1 MQSTVN
7 YLWHTDD
14 LLGQGATASVYKA
27 RNKKSGE
34 LVAVKVFNTAS
45 YLRPR
50 EVQVREFEVLRKL
63 NHQNIVKLFAVEET
77 GGSRQKVLVMEYCS
91 SGSLLSVLESPE
103 NAFGLPEEE
112 FLVVLRCVVAG
123 MNHLR
128 ENGIVHRDI
137 KPGNIMRL
145 MGEEGQSIYKLTDF
159 GAARELDDDEKF
171 VSVYGTEEYL
181 HPDMYERAVLRKPQ
195 QKTFGVTVDLWSIG
209 VTLYHAA
216 TGSLPFV
223 PFGGPRRNKEMMYR
237 ITTEKPAGA
246 IAGTQRRENGPLEWS
261 YTLPVT
267 CRLSTGLQSQLVPIL
282 ANILEVEQAKCWGFD
297 QFFAETSDI
306 LQRVVVHVFSLSQA
320 ALHRVYIHAHN
331 TVAIFLEAVYKQ
343 TSVAPQHQ
351 EYLFEG
357 HVCVLEPS
365 LSAQHITHTTA
376 SSPLTLFSM
385 ASETPKGLAFR
396 DPAQDIP
403 KFFPKVD
410 LQADYSTAKSV
421 LGAGYQALW
430 LARALLA
437 GQELMLR
444 GLYWFVETLQVTCRR
459 TLEVTRMALLFL
471 SSSLGT
477 ERFSSV
483 AGMPEMQELKRITE
497 LRSKLRALAEA
508 LSRCSHNITETQT
521 SLSTLSSEL
530 MKNRDQVLA
539 DRSIQQ
545 IQCCLDK
552 MNLIYK
558 QFKKSRMRPGLG
570 YNEEQIHKLDK
581 VNFGHLA
588 KRLLQVF
595 QEKCVQKYQTSLV
608 THGKWM
614 REVHETRNHL
624 RMVSCSV
631 AAFNTEAQGAQEG
644 LGKLLDQLSHQLLQD
659 RTKEAQV
666 SAPPTAPHP
675 SPALM
680 DLVLHMQELCE
691 EMKLLAF
698 DLQDNNRIIE
708 GAGPDAGG
716 CPISSAYLSPG
727 QQLGDVTSITFHCL
741 SAGSSPAGPGVPGH
755 LCQATAWAELC
766 VSHRLRYGSSV
777 PRACVAK
784 AGRRWGRRDVNHSRR
799 PAHPPPWVYRPSL
812 LREQKRRPLGVPP
825 GDWVRRPNFSL
836 LSS

>member
-50 EVQVREFEVLRKL
+50 EVQVREFDVLRKL

-77 GGSRQKVLVMEYCS
+77 VGPVLGQREVVLSLTHPGWKDSGHRIMETWSHACQQGGSRQKVLVMEYCS
-91 SGSLLSVLESPE
+91 GGSLLSVLESPE

-128 ENGIVHRDI
+128 ENSIVHRDI

-267 CRLSTGLQSQLVPIL
+267 CRLSMGLQSQLVPIL

-320 ALHRVYIHAHN
+320 VLHHVYIHAHN

-365 LSAQHITHTTA
+365 LSAQHIAHTTA

-444 GLYWFVETLQVTCRR
+444 GLYWFVEMLQATCRR

-483 AGMPEMQELKRITE
+483 AGMPEMQELKRVTE

-508 LSRCSHNITETQT
+508 LSRYAHDITETQM
-521 SLSTLSSEL
+521 SLSNLSSEL
-530 MKNRDQVLA
+530 MKNRDQHPADSVLFGQDEPHLQTVQEIQNEARPRLQRGA
-539 DRSIQQ
+539 DSQ
-545 IQCCLDK
+545 
-552 MNLIYK
+552 
-558 QFKKSRMRPGLG
+558 
-570 YNEEQIHKLDK
+570 
-581 VNFGHLA
+581 
-588 KRLLQVF
+588 
-595 QEKCVQKYQTSLV
+595 
-608 THGKWM
+608 
-614 REVHETRNHL
+614 
-624 RMVSCSV
+624 
-631 AAFNTEAQGAQEG
+631 
-644 LGKLLDQLSHQLLQD
+644 
-659 RTKEAQV
+659 
-666 SAPPTAPHP
+666 
-675 SPALM
+675 
-680 DLVLHMQELCE
+680 
-691 EMKLLAF
+691 
-698 DLQDNNRIIE
+698 
-708 GAGPDAGG
+708 AG
-716 CPISSAYLSPG
+716 
-727 QQLGDVTSITFHCL
+727 
-741 SAGSSPAGPGVPGH
+741 
-755 LCQATAWAELC
+755 
-766 VSHRLRYGSSV
+766 
-777 PRACVAK
+777 
-784 AGRRWGRRDVNHSRR
+784 
-799 PAHPPPWVYRPSL
+799 
-812 LREQKRRPLGVPP
+812 
-825 GDWVRRPNFSL
+825 
-836 LSS
+836 

>member
-1 MQSTVN
+1 MPRAPTSLPGPQPRWAQLLDLPQTESTTDSRPGASLPDPRLLGARGQKWPASQGQEMQSTAN

-45 YLRPR
+45 YLRPL

-77 GGSRQKVLVMEYCS
+77 GGGRQKVLVMEYCS

-145 MGEEGQSIYKLTDF
+145 VGEEGQSIYKLTDF

-171 VSVYGTEEYL
+171 VSLYGTEEYL

-195 QKTFGVTVDLWSIG
+195 QKTFGVSVDLWSIG

-237 ITTEKPAGA
+237 IITEKPSGA
-246 IAGTQRRENGPLEWS
+246 IAGTQRQENGLLEWS
-261 YTLPVT
+261 YSLPIT
-267 CRLSTGLQSQLVPIL
+267 CRLSMGLQSQLVPVL

-320 ALHRVYIHAHN
+320 VLHHVYIHAHN
-331 TVAIFLEAVYKQ
+331 TIAIFLDAVYEQ
-343 TSVAPQHQ
+343 TRVAPQHQ
-351 EYLFEG
+351 KFLFEG
-357 HVCVLEPS
+357 HLCILEPS
-365 LSAQHITHTTA
+365 LSAQHIAHTTA
-376 SSPLTLFSM
+376 SHPLALFST

-410 LQADYSTAKSV
+410 LQADYTTAKSV

-430 LARALLA
+430 LAQTLLA
-437 GQELMLR
+437 GQEFMFR
-444 GLYWFVETLQVTCRR
+444 GLHWEMLQATCRR

-477 ERFSSV
+477 ESSV
-483 AGMPEMQELKRITE
+483 AGMPEMQELKRVTE

-508 LSRCSHNITETQT
+508 LSRCSYSITETQM
-521 SLSTLSSEL
+521 SLSNLSSEL
-530 MKNRDQVLA
+530 VKNRDQVHA

-581 VNFGHLA
+581 VNFSHLA
-588 KRLLQVF
+588 KRLLKVF

-608 THGKWM
+608 THGRWM
-614 REVHETRNHL
+614 RKVHETRNHL
-624 RMVSCSV
+624 RMVGCSV
-631 AAFNTEAQGAQEG
+631 AAYNTEAQVAQES
-644 LGKLLDQLSHQLLQD
+644 LSKILDWLCHQLLQD
-659 RTKEAQV
+659 RTKDAQV
-666 SAPPTAPHP
+666 SPPPTATYP
-675 SPALM
+675 SPALT
-680 DLVLHMQELCE
+680 DLVLHMQELCK

-708 GAGPDAGG
+708 GLSRPPSAPD
-716 CPISSAYLSPG
+716 S
-727 QQLGDVTSITFHCL
+727 
-741 SAGSSPAGPGVPGH
+741 
-755 LCQATAWAELC
+755 
-766 VSHRLRYGSSV
+766 
-777 PRACVAK
+777 
-784 AGRRWGRRDVNHSRR
+784 
-799 PAHPPPWVYRPSL
+799 
-812 LREQKRRPLGVPP
+812 
-825 GDWVRRPNFSL
+825 
-836 LSS
+836 

>member
-45 YLRPR
+45 YMRPR

-103 NAFGLPEEE
+103 NAFGLPEDE

-145 MGEEGQSIYKLTDF
+145 LGEEGQSIYKLTDF

-171 VSVYGTEEYL
+171 ISVYGTEEYL

-195 QKTFGVTVDLWSIG
+195 QKAFGVTVDLWSIG

-223 PFGGPRRNKEMMYR
+223 PFGGPRRNKEIMYR

-261 YTLPVT
+261 YSLPIT
-267 CRLSTGLQSQLVPIL
+267 CRLSSGLQSQLVPIL

-306 LQRVVVHVFSLSQA
+306 LQRVVVHVFSLSEA
-320 ALHRVYIHAHN
+320 VLHHVYIHGHN
-331 TVAIFLEAVYKQ
+331 TIAIFLEAVYEQ
-343 TSVAPQHQ
+343 TNVAPQHQ

-357 HVCVLEPS
+357 HLCVLEPN
-365 LSAQHITHTTA
+365 LSAQHIAHTTA

-396 DPAQDIP
+396 DPALDVP
-403 KFFPKVD
+403 KFVPKVD
-410 LQADYSTAKSV
+410 LQADYNTAKGV
-421 LGAGYQALW
+421 LGAGYQALR
-430 LARALLA
+430 LAQALLA

-444 GLYWFVETLQVTCRR
+444 GLHWFVEILQATCRR

-477 ERFSSV
+477 ESNG
-483 AGMPEMQELKRITE
+483 AGMPEIQELKRATE
-497 LRSKLRALAEA
+497 LRSQLRTLAGV
-508 LSRCSHNITETQT
+508 LSRCSHNITETQM
-521 SLSTLSSEL
+521 SLSSLSSEL
-530 MKNRDQVLA
+530 AKNRDQVHE
-539 DRSIQQ
+539 DRSTQK

-552 MNLIYK
+552 MYLIYK
-558 QFKKSRMRPGLG
+558 QFKKSRVRPGLG

-581 VNFGHLA
+581 VNFSHLA

-595 QEKCVQKYQTSLV
+595 QEECVQKYQTSLV
-608 THGKWM
+608 THGKRM
-614 REVHETRNHL
+614 RVVHETRNHL
-624 RMVSCSV
+624 RLVGCSV
-631 AAFNTEAQGAQEG
+631 AACNTEAQGAQES
-644 LGKLLDQLSHQLLQD
+644 LSKLLDRLSQQLLQD
-659 RTKEAQV
+659 RTKGAQA
-666 SAPPTAPHP
+666 SPPPTAPYP
-675 SPALM
+675 SPALK
-680 DLVLHMQELCE
+680 DLVLHMQELYE

-708 GAGPDAGG
+708 G
-716 CPISSAYLSPG
+716 LSRVPS
-727 QQLGDVTSITFHCL
+727 T
-741 SAGSSPAGPGVPGH
+741 PGV
-755 LCQATAWAELC
+755 
-766 VSHRLRYGSSV
+766 
-777 PRACVAK
+777 
-784 AGRRWGRRDVNHSRR
+784 
-799 PAHPPPWVYRPSL
+799 
-812 LREQKRRPLGVPP
+812 
-825 GDWVRRPNFSL
+825 
-836 LSS
+836 

>member
-1 MQSTVN
+1 MTTSPESSGGVTQSHKPACPTAEMGRWPASWKQEMQSTVN

-63 NHQNIVKLFAVEET
+63 NHQNIIKLFAVEET

-103 NAFGLPEEE
+103 NAFGLPEDE

-145 MGEEGQSIYKLTDF
+145 VGEEGQSIYKLTDF

-181 HPDMYERAVLRKPQ
+181 HPDMYERAVLHKPQ
-195 QKTFGVTVDLWSIG
+195 QKAFGVAVDLWSIG

-223 PFGGPRRNKEMMYR
+223 PFGGPRRNKEIMYR

-246 IAGTQRRENGPLEWS
+246 IAGTQRLENGPLEWS
-261 YTLPVT
+261 YTLPIT
-267 CRLSTGLQSQLVPIL
+267 CQLSMGLQSQLVPIL

-306 LQRVVVHVFSLSQA
+306 LQRVVVHVFSLPQA
-320 ALHRVYIHAHN
+320 VVHHVYIHAHN
-331 TVAIFLEAVYKQ
+331 TIAIFLEAVYKQ
-343 TSVAPQHQ
+343 TNVAPQHQ

-357 HVCVLEPS
+357 HLCVLEPS
-365 LSAQHITHTTA
+365 VSAQHIAHTTA

-385 ASETPKGLAFR
+385 VSETPKGLAFR
-396 DPAQDIP
+396 DPALDIP
-403 KFFPKVD
+403 KFVPKVD
-410 LQADYSTAKSV
+410 LQSDYNTAKGV
-421 LGAGYQALW
+421 LGAGYQALR
-430 LARALLA
+430 LAQALLT

-444 GLYWFVETLQVTCRR
+444 GLHWFVEVLQATCRR

-477 ERFSSV
+477 ERKGETGEEDIKLEGLEISRKTPPASALLRRRQGLRYRFSNV
-483 AGMPEMQELKRITE
+483 AGVPEIQELKRAAE
-497 LRSKLRALAEA
+497 LRSKLRTLAEV
-508 LSRCSHNITETQT
+508 LSRCSHNITETKMT
-521 SLSTLSSEL
+521 LSNLSSEL
-530 MKNRDQVLA
+530 MKNRDQVHA

-552 MNLIYK
+552 MYLIYK

-581 VNFGHLA
+581 VNFSHLA

-595 QEKCVQKYQTSLV
+595 QEERVQKYQASLV
-608 THGKWM
+608 THGKRM
-614 REVHETRNHL
+614 RVVHETRNHL
-624 RMVSCSV
+624 RLVGCSV
-631 AAFNTEAQGAQEG
+631 AACNTEAQGAQES
-644 LGKLLDQLSHQLLQD
+644 LSKILDWLSHQLLQD
-659 RTKEAQV
+659 RTKGAQA
-666 SAPPTAPHP
+666 SPPTTAPYP
-675 SPALM
+675 SPALK
-680 DLVLHMQELCE
+680 DLVLHMQELCK
-691 EMKLLAF
+691 EMKVLAS
-698 DLQDNNRIIE
+698 DLQDNNRVIE
-708 GAGPDAGG
+708 GLSRVPSAPD
-716 CPISSAYLSPG
+716 I
-727 QQLGDVTSITFHCL
+727 
-741 SAGSSPAGPGVPGH
+741 
-755 LCQATAWAELC
+755 
-766 VSHRLRYGSSV
+766 
-777 PRACVAK
+777 
-784 AGRRWGRRDVNHSRR
+784 
-799 PAHPPPWVYRPSL
+799 
-812 LREQKRRPLGVPP
+812 
-825 GDWVRRPNFSL
+825 
-836 LSS
+836 

>member
-112 FLVVLRCVVAG
+112 FLVVLRCVARVNTLSGSKDSLPPKVSPRHEAVPGQRTSSPLSAVAG

-137 KPGNIMRL
+137 KPGNILRL
-145 MGEEGQSIYKLTDF
+145 LGEEGQSIYKLTDF

-216 TGSLPFV
+216 TGSLPFI

-246 IAGTQRRENGPLEWS
+246 IAGTQKQENGPLEWS

-267 CRLSTGLQSQLVPIL
+267 CRLSLGLQSQLVPIL

-320 ALHRVYIHAHN
+320 VLHHVYIHAHN
-331 TVAIFLEAVYKQ
+331 TIAIFLEAVYEQ
-343 TSVAPQHQ
+343 TRVAPQHQ
-351 EYLFEG
+351 KFLFEG
-357 HVCVLEPS
+357 HFWVLEPN
-365 LSAQHITHTTA
+365 LSAQHIAHTTA
-376 SSPLTLFSM
+376 SSPLTLLST
-385 ASETPKGLAFR
+385 ASETPMGLAFK

-410 LQADYSTAKSV
+410 LQADYTTAKSV

-430 LARALLA
+430 LARTLLA

-444 GLYWFVETLQVTCRR
+444 GLHWETLQATCRR

-477 ERFSSV
+477 ESSV
-483 AGMPEMQELKRITE
+483 AGMTEMQELKKVTE
-497 LRSKLRALAEA
+497 LRSRLRALAEA
-508 LSRCSHNITETQT
+508 LSRCSHSITESQT
-521 SLSTLSSEL
+521 SLSNLRSEL
-530 MKNRDQVLA
+530 LKNRDQVHA
-539 DRSIQQ
+539 DRSVQQ
-545 IQCCLDK
+545 IQFCLDK

-581 VNFGHLA
+581 VNFSRLA
-588 KRLLQVF
+588 KRLLLQLF
-595 QEKCVQKYQTSLV
+595 QETCVQKYQTSLV
-608 THGKWM
+608 THGRWM

-624 RMVSCSV
+624 RMVGCSV
-631 AAFNTEAQGAQEG
+631 AAYNTEAQGAQES
-644 LGKLLDQLSHQLLQD
+644 LSQILDRVSHQLLQD

-666 SAPPTAPHP
+666 SPPLTAPYP
-675 SPALM
+675 SPALT
-680 DLVLHMQELCE
+680 DLVLQMQELCE

-698 DLQDNNRIIE
+698 DLQDNNRVIE
-708 GAGPDAGG
+708 GLSWPPSAPD
-716 CPISSAYLSPG
+716 S
-727 QQLGDVTSITFHCL
+727 
-741 SAGSSPAGPGVPGH
+741 
-755 LCQATAWAELC
+755 
-766 VSHRLRYGSSV
+766 
-777 PRACVAK
+777 
-784 AGRRWGRRDVNHSRR
+784 
-799 PAHPPPWVYRPSL
+799 
-812 LREQKRRPLGVPP
+812 
-825 GDWVRRPNFSL
+825 
-836 LSS
+836 

>member
-1 MQSTVN
+1 MQSTAN

-34 LVAVKVFNTAS
+34 LVAVKVFNTVS

-91 SGSLLSVLESPE
+91 SGSLLSMLESPE
-103 NAFGLPEEE
+103 NAFGLPEDE

-195 QKTFGVTVDLWSIG
+195 QKAFGVTVDLWSIG

-216 TGSLPFV
+216 TGSLPFI
-223 PFGGPRRNKEMMYR
+223 PFGGPRRNKEIMYR

-261 YTLPVT
+261 YTLPIT
-267 CRLSTGLQSQLVPIL
+267 CQLSLGLQSQLVPIL

-320 ALHRVYIHAHN
+320 VLHHIYIHAHN
-331 TVAIFLEAVYKQ
+331 TIAIFQEAVHKQ
-343 TSVAPQHQ
+343 TSVAPRHQ

-357 HVCVLEPS
+357 HLCVLEPS
-365 LSAQHITHTTA
+365 ISAQHIAHTTA
-376 SSPLTLFSM
+376 SSPLTLFST
-385 ASETPKGLAFR
+385 AILKGLAFR
-396 DPAQDIP
+396 DPALDVP
-403 KFFPKVD
+403 KFVPKVD
-410 LQADYSTAKSV
+410 LQADYNTAKGV
-421 LGAGYQALW
+421 LGAGYQALR
-430 LARALLA
+430 LARALLD
-437 GQELMLR
+437 GQELMLQ
-444 GLYWFVETLQVTCRR
+444 GLHQVLEVLQATCRR
-459 TLEVTRMALLFL
+459 TLEVARTSLLFL

-477 ERFSSV
+477 ERFSSM
-483 AGMPEMQELKRITE
+483 AGTPEIQELKAATE
-497 LRSKLRALAEA
+497 LRSRLRTLAEV
-508 LSRCSHNITETQT
+508 LSRCSQNIIETQE
-521 SLSTLSSEL
+521 SLSSLRLEL
-530 MKNRDQVLA
+530 VKSRDQVHEE
-539 DRSIQQ
+539 RSIQQ
-545 IQCCLDK
+545 IQCCVDK

-581 VNFGHLA
+581 VNFSHLA

-595 QEKCVQKYQTSLV
+595 QEECVQKYQASLV
-608 THGKWM
+608 THGKRM
-614 REVHETRNHL
+614 RVVHETRNHL
-624 RMVSCSV
+624 RLVGCSV
-631 AAFNTEAQGAQEG
+631 AACNTEAQGVQES
-644 LGKLLDQLSHQLLQD
+644 LSKILEELSHQLLQD
-659 RTKEAQV
+659 RARGALA
-666 SAPPTAPHP
+666 SSPPISPHP
-675 SPALM
+675 SPTPK
-680 DLVLHMQELCE
+680 DLLLHMQELCQG
-691 EMKLLAF
+691 MKLLAS
-698 DLQDNNRIIE
+698 DLLDNNRTIE
-708 GAGPDAGG
+708 RLSRVPAAPD
-716 CPISSAYLSPG
+716 
-727 QQLGDVTSITFHCL
+727 V
-741 SAGSSPAGPGVPGH
+741 
-755 LCQATAWAELC
+755 
-766 VSHRLRYGSSV
+766 
-777 PRACVAK
+777 
-784 AGRRWGRRDVNHSRR
+784 
-799 PAHPPPWVYRPSL
+799 
-812 LREQKRRPLGVPP
+812 
-825 GDWVRRPNFSL
+825 
-836 LSS
+836 

>member
-1 MQSTVN
+1 MQSTAN

-45 YLRPR
+45 YLRPQ

-77 GGSRQKVLVMEYCS
+77 GASRQKVLVMEYCS

-103 NAFGLPEEE
+103 NAFGLPEDE

-145 MGEEGQSIYKLTDF
+145 IGEEGQSIYKLTDF

-171 VSVYGTEEYL
+171 ISVYGTEEYL

-195 QKTFGVTVDLWSIG
+195 QKAFGVTVDLWSIG

-223 PFGGPRRNKEMMYR
+223 PFGGPRRNKEIMYR

-246 IAGTQRRENGPLEWS
+246 IAGTQRQENGPLEWS
-261 YTLPVT
+261 YALPIT
-267 CRLSTGLQSQLVPIL
+267 CQLSMGLQHQLVPIL

-306 LQRVVVHVFSLSQA
+306 LQRVVVHVFSLPQA
-320 ALHRVYIHAHN
+320 ALHHVYVHAHN
-331 TVAIFLEAVYKQ
+331 TIAIFLEAVYEQ
-343 TSVAPQHQ
+343 TKVAPQNQ

-357 HVCVLEPS
+357 HLYVLKPN

-376 SSPLTLFSM
+376 SSPLMLCSV
-385 ASETPKGLAFR
+385 ASEAPKGLAFR
-396 DPAQDIP
+396 DPALDIP
-403 KFFPKVD
+403 KFMPKVD
-410 LQADYSTAKSV
+410 LQADYNAAKGM
-421 LGAGYQALW
+421 LGAGYQALR

-437 GQELMLR
+437 GQELLLR
-444 GLYWFVETLQVTCRR
+444 GLHWLLEMLEATCRR
-459 TLEVTRMALLFL
+459 TLEVMRMALLFL

-477 ERFSSV
+477 ERFSTT
-483 AGMPEMQELKRITE
+483 AGMPEIQELKRAAE
-497 LRSKLRALAEA
+497 LRSKLRASAEV
-508 LSRCSHNITETQT
+508 LSRFSHNITEKQT
-521 SLSTLSSEL
+521 SLSSLSSEL
-530 MKNRDQVLA
+530 AKNRDQVHE

-552 MNLIYK
+552 MYLIYK
-558 QFKKSRMRPGLG
+558 QFRKSRMRPALG

-581 VNFGHLA
+581 VNFSHLA

-595 QEKCVQKYQTSLV
+595 QEECVQKYQTSLV
-608 THGKWM
+608 THGNRM
-614 REVHETRNHL
+614 RVVHEARNYL
-624 RMVSCSV
+624 RVVACSV
-631 AAFNTEAQGAQEG
+631 AASSTEAQGVQEG
-644 LGKLLDQLSHQLLQD
+644 LSKILDWLSYQLLQD
-659 RTKEAQV
+659 RARGAQA
-666 SAPPTAPHP
+666 SPPPLAPYPCAT
-675 SPALM
+675 LQE
-680 DLVLHMQELCE
+680 LGLHMEELRE
-691 EMKLLAF
+691 EMKLLAL

-708 GAGPDAGG
+708 GLSRVQLASDA
-716 CPISSAYLSPG
+716 
-727 QQLGDVTSITFHCL
+727 
-741 SAGSSPAGPGVPGH
+741 
-755 LCQATAWAELC
+755 
-766 VSHRLRYGSSV
+766 
-777 PRACVAK
+777 
-784 AGRRWGRRDVNHSRR
+784 
-799 PAHPPPWVYRPSL
+799 
-812 LREQKRRPLGVPP
+812 
-825 GDWVRRPNFSL
+825 
-836 LSS
+836 

>member
-50 EVQVREFEVLRKL
+50 EVQVREFDVLRKL

-77 GGSRQKVLVMEYCS
+77 VGPVLGQRE
-91 SGSLLSVLESPE
+91 
-103 NAFGLPEEE
+103 
-112 FLVVLRCVVAG
+112 VVLSLTHTG
-123 MNHLR
+123 WKDS
-128 ENGIVHRDI
+128 GHR
-137 KPGNIMRL
+137 IM
-145 MGEEGQSIYKLTDF
+145 ETWSHACQQ
-159 GAARELDDDEKF
+159 
-171 VSVYGTEEYL
+171 

-261 YTLPVT
+261 YTLPIT
-267 CRLSTGLQSQLVPIL
+267 CRLSMGLQSQLVPIL

-320 ALHRVYIHAHN
+320 VLHHVYIHAHN

-365 LSAQHITHTTA
+365 LSAQHIAHTTA

-444 GLYWFVETLQVTCRR
+444 GLYWFVEMLQATCRR

-483 AGMPEMQELKRITE
+483 AGMPEMQELKRVTE

-508 LSRCSHNITETQT
+508 LSRYAHDITETQM
-521 SLSTLSSEL
+521 SLSNLSSEL
-530 MKNRDQVLA
+530 MKNRDQVHA
-539 DRSIQQ
+539 DR
-545 IQCCLDK
+545 
-552 MNLIYK
+552 
-558 QFKKSRMRPGLG
+558 R
-570 YNEEQIHKLDK
+570 

-614 REVHETRNHL
+614 REVHETRIHL

-631 AAFNTEAQGAQEG
+631 AAFNTEAQGAQES
-644 LGKLLDQLSHQLLQD
+644 LSKILDQLSHQLLQD
-659 RTKEAQV
+659 RTMGAQV

-675 SPALM
+675 SSALT

-691 EMKLLAF
+691 EVKLLAF

-708 GAGPDAGG
+708 GLSRPPSAPD
-716 CPISSAYLSPG
+716 S
-727 QQLGDVTSITFHCL
+727 
-741 SAGSSPAGPGVPGH
+741 
-755 LCQATAWAELC
+755 
-766 VSHRLRYGSSV
+766 
-777 PRACVAK
+777 
-784 AGRRWGRRDVNHSRR
+784 
-799 PAHPPPWVYRPSL
+799 
-812 LREQKRRPLGVPP
+812 
-825 GDWVRRPNFSL
+825 
-836 LSS
+836 

>member
-50 EVQVREFEVLRKL
+50 EVQ
-63 NHQNIVKLFAVEET
+63 

-103 NAFGLPEEE
+103 NAFGLPEDE

-145 MGEEGQSIYKLTDF
+145 VGEEGQSIYKLTDF

-195 QKTFGVTVDLWSIG
+195 QKAFGVAVDLWSIG

-223 PFGGPRRNKEMMYR
+223 PFGGPRRNKEIMHR

-246 IAGTQRRENGPLEWS
+246 IAGTQRLENGPLEWS

-267 CRLSTGLQSQLVPIL
+267 CQLSMGLQSQLVPIL
-282 ANILEVEQAKCWGFD
+282 VNILEVEQAKCWGFD

-306 LQRVVVHVFSLSQA
+306 LQRVVVHVFSLPQA
-320 ALHRVYIHAHN
+320 VVHHVYIHAHN
-331 TVAIFLEAVYKQ
+331 TIAIFLEAVYKQ
-343 TSVAPQHQ
+343 TNVAPQHQ

-357 HVCVLEPS
+357 HLCVLEPS
-365 LSAQHITHTTA
+365 LSAQHIAHTTA
-376 SSPLTLFSM
+376 SSPLTLFSTV
-385 ASETPKGLAFR
+385 SETPKGLAFR
-396 DPAQDIP
+396 DPALDIP
-403 KFFPKVD
+403 KFVPKVD
-410 LQADYSTAKSV
+410 LQADYNTAKGV
-421 LGAGYQALW
+421 LGAGFQALR
-430 LARALLA
+430 LAQALLA

-444 GLYWFVETLQVTCRR
+444 GLHWFVEILQATCRR

-477 ERFSSV
+477 ESSV
-483 AGMPEMQELKRITE
+483 AGVPEIQELRRAAE
-497 LRSKLRALAEA
+497 LRSKLRTLAEV
-508 LSRCSHNITETQT
+508 LSRCSHNITETKT
-521 SLSTLSSEL
+521 TLSSLSSEL
-530 MKNRDQVLA
+530 MKNRDQVHE

-552 MNLIYK
+552 MYLIYK

-581 VNFGHLA
+581 VNFSHLA

-595 QEKCVQKYQTSLV
+595 QEGRVQKYQASLV
-608 THGKWM
+608 THGKRM
-614 REVHETRNHL
+614 RVVHETRNHL
-624 RMVSCSV
+624 RLVGCSV
-631 AAFNTEAQGAQEG
+631 AACNTEAQGAQES
-644 LGKLLDQLSHQLLQD
+644 LSKILDWLSQQLLQD
-659 RTKEAQV
+659 RTKGAQA
-666 SAPPTAPHP
+666 SPPPTATYP
-675 SPALM
+675 SPALK
-680 DLVLHMQELCE
+680 DLVLHMQELCK
-691 EMKLLAF
+691 EMKVLAS
-698 DLQDNNRIIE
+698 DLQDNNRVIE
-708 GAGPDAGG
+708 G
-716 CPISSAYLSPG
+716 C
-727 QQLGDVTSITFHCL
+727 
-741 SAGSSPAGPGVPGH
+741 
-755 LCQATAWAELC
+755 
-766 VSHRLRYGSSV
+766 
-777 PRACVAK
+777 
-784 AGRRWGRRDVNHSRR
+784 
-799 PAHPPPWVYRPSL
+799 RPS
-812 LREQKRRPLGVPP
+812 P
-825 GDWVRRPNFSL
+825 
-836 LSS
+836 

>member
-1 MQSTVN
+1 MQSTAN

-34 LVAVKVFNTAS
+34 LVAVKVFNTTS

-63 NHQNIVKLFAVEET
+63 NHQNIIKLFAVEET

-103 NAFGLPEEE
+103 NAFGLPEDE

-145 MGEEGQSIYKLTDF
+145 VGEEGQSIYKLTDF

-195 QKTFGVTVDLWSIG
+195 QKAFGVTVDLWSIG

-216 TGSLPFV
+216 TGSLPFI
-223 PFGGPRRNKEMMYR
+223 PFGGPRRNKEIMYR

-246 IAGTQRRENGPLEWS
+246 IAGAQRRENGPLEWS
-261 YTLPVT
+261 YTLPIT
-267 CRLSTGLQSQLVPIL
+267 CQLSLGLQSQLVPIL

-306 LQRVVVHVFSLSQA
+306 LQRVVIHVFSLSQA
-320 ALHRVYIHAHN
+320 VLHHVYIHAHN
-331 TVAIFLEAVYKQ
+331 TIAIFQEAVHKQ
-343 TSVAPQHQ
+343 TSVAPRHQ

-357 HVCVLEPS
+357 HLCVLEPS
-365 LSAQHITHTTA
+365 ISAQHIAHTTA
-376 SSPLTLFSM
+376 SSPLTLFST
-385 ASETPKGLAFR
+385 AIPKGLAFR
-396 DPAQDIP
+396 DPALDVP
-403 KFFPKVD
+403 KFVPKVD
-410 LQADYSTAKSV
+410 LQADYNTAKGV
-421 LGAGYQALW
+421 LGAGYQALR
-430 LARALLA
+430 LARVLLD

-444 GLYWFVETLQVTCRR
+444 GLHWVMEVLQATCRR
-459 TLEVTRMALLFL
+459 TLEVARTSLLYL

-477 ERFSSV
+477 ERSSSV
-483 AGMPEMQELKRITE
+483 AGMPEIQELKVAAE
-497 LRSKLRALAEA
+497 LRSRLRTLAEV
-508 LSRCSHNITETQT
+508 LSRCSQNITETQE
-521 SLSTLSSEL
+521 SLSSLSQEL
-530 MKNRDQVLA
+530 VKSRDQVHE

-552 MNLIYK
+552 MNFIYK

-581 VNFGHLA
+581 MNFSHLA

-595 QEKCVQKYQTSLV
+595 QEECVQKYQASLV
-608 THGKWM
+608 THGKRM
-614 REVHETRNHL
+614 RVVHETRNHL
-624 RMVSCSV
+624 RLVSCSV
-631 AAFNTEAQGAQEG
+631 AACNTEAQGVQES
-644 LGKLLDQLSHQLLQD
+644 LSKILEELSHQLLKD
-659 RTKEAQV
+659 RAKGAQA
-666 SAPPTAPHP
+666 SPPPIAPYP
-675 SPALM
+675 SPTPK
-680 DLVLHMQELCE
+680 DLLLHMQELCE
-691 EMKLLAF
+691 GMKLLAS
-698 DLQDNNRIIE
+698 DLLDNNRIIE
-708 GAGPDAGG
+708 RLNRVPAAPD
-716 CPISSAYLSPG
+716 
-727 QQLGDVTSITFHCL
+727 V
-741 SAGSSPAGPGVPGH
+741 
-755 LCQATAWAELC
+755 
-766 VSHRLRYGSSV
+766 
-777 PRACVAK
+777 
-784 AGRRWGRRDVNHSRR
+784 
-799 PAHPPPWVYRPSL
+799 
-812 LREQKRRPLGVPP
+812 
-825 GDWVRRPNFSL
+825 
-836 LSS
+836 

>member
-63 NHQNIVKLFAVEET
+63 SHQNIIKFFAVEET

-91 SGSLLSVLESPE
+91 SGSLLSALESPE
-103 NAFGLPEEE
+103 NAFGLPEDE

-123 MNHLR
+123 VNHLR

-137 KPGNIMRL
+137 KPGNILRL
-145 MGEEGQSIYKLTDF
+145 VGEEGRSIYKLTDF

-195 QKTFGVTVDLWSIG
+195 QKAFGVAVDLWSIG

-223 PFGGPRRNKEMMYR
+223 PFGGPRRNKEIMYR
-237 ITTEKPAGA
+237 ITTEKPTGA
-246 IAGTQRRENGPLEWS
+246 IAGTQRLENGPLEWS
-261 YTLPVT
+261 YTLPIT
-267 CRLSTGLQSQLVPIL
+267 CQLSMGLQSQLVPIL

-306 LQRVVVHVFSLSQA
+306 LQRVVVHVFSLPQA
-320 ALHRVYIHAHN
+320 VVHHVYIHAHN
-331 TVAIFLEAVYKQ
+331 TIAIFLEAVYKQ
-343 TSVAPQHQ
+343 TNVAPQHQ

-357 HVCVLEPS
+357 HLCVLEPS
-365 LSAQHITHTTA
+365 LSAQHIAHTTA

-385 ASETPKGLAFR
+385 VSETPKGLAFR
-396 DPAQDIP
+396 DRCRRQIWVLILHAPLKCHVTRAGGLPNLLHSVQRSGKETPMETGRCGFNVVSTVCAALDIP

-410 LQADYSTAKSV
+410 LQADYNTAKGV
-421 LGAGYQALW
+421 LGAGYQALR
-430 LARALLA
+430 LAQALLT

-444 GLYWFVETLQVTCRR
+444 GLHWFVESLQATCRR

-477 ERFSSV
+477 ERFSNV
-483 AGMPEMQELKRITE
+483 AGVPEIQELKRAAE
-497 LRSKLRALAEA
+497 LRSKLRTLAEV
-508 LSRCSHNITETQT
+508 LSRCSHNITETKMT
-521 SLSTLSSEL
+521 LSNLSSEL
-530 MKNRDQVLA
+530 MKNRDQVHA

-552 MNLIYK
+552 MYLIYK

-581 VNFGHLA
+581 VNFSHLA

-595 QEKCVQKYQTSLV
+595 QEERVQKYQASLA
-608 THGKWM
+608 THGK
-614 REVHETRNHL
+614 
-624 RMVSCSV
+624 RMSGYC
-631 AAFNTEAQGAQEG
+631 
-644 LGKLLDQLSHQLLQD
+644 H
-659 RTKEAQV
+659 
-666 SAPPTAPHP
+666 
-675 SPALM
+675 
-680 DLVLHMQELCE
+680 
-691 EMKLLAF
+691 
-698 DLQDNNRIIE
+698 
-708 GAGPDAGG
+708 
-716 CPISSAYLSPG
+716 PIS
-727 QQLGDVTSITFHCL
+727 QM
-741 SAGSSPAGPGVPGH
+741 
-755 LCQATAWAELC
+755 
-766 VSHRLRYGSSV
+766 RKLR
-777 PRACVAK
+777 
-784 AGRRWGRRDVNHSRR
+784 
-799 PAHPPPWVYRPSL
+799 
-812 LREQKRRPLGVPP
+812 LREQVA
-825 GDWVRRPNFSL
+825 SL
-836 LSS
+836 IRHR

>member
-1 MQSTVN
+1 MTTSPESSGGVTQSHKPACPTAEMGRWPASWEQEMQSTVN

-63 NHQNIVKLFAVEET
+63 NHQNIIKLFAVEET

-103 NAFGLPEEE
+103 NAFGLPEDE

-145 MGEEGQSIYKLTDF
+145 VGEEGQSIYKLTDF

-181 HPDMYERAVLRKPQ
+181 HPDMYERAVLHKPQ
-195 QKTFGVTVDLWSIG
+195 QKAFGVAVDLWSIG

-223 PFGGPRRNKEMMYR
+223 PFGGPRRNKEIMYR

-246 IAGTQRRENGPLEWS
+246 IAGTQRLENGPLEWS
-261 YTLPVT
+261 YTLPIT
-267 CRLSTGLQSQLVPIL
+267 CQLSMGLQSQLVPIL

-306 LQRVVVHVFSLSQA
+306 LQRVVVHVFSLPQA
-320 ALHRVYIHAHN
+320 VVHHVYIHAHN
-331 TVAIFLEAVYKQ
+331 TIAIFLEAVYKQ
-343 TSVAPQHQ
+343 TNVAPQHQ

-357 HVCVLEPS
+357 HLCVLEPS
-365 LSAQHITHTTA
+365 VSAQHIAHTTA

-385 ASETPKGLAFR
+385 VSETPKGLAFR
-396 DPAQDIP
+396 DPALDIP
-403 KFFPKVD
+403 KFVPKVD
-410 LQADYSTAKSV
+410 LQSDYNTAKGV
-421 LGAGYQALW
+421 LGAGYQALR
-430 LARALLA
+430 LAQALLT

-444 GLYWFVETLQVTCRR
+444 GLHWFVEVLQATCRR

-477 ERFSSV
+477 ERKGETGEEDIKLEGLEISRKTPPASALLRRRQGLRYRFSNV
-483 AGMPEMQELKRITE
+483 AGVPEIQELKRAAE
-497 LRSKLRALAEA
+497 LRSKLRTLAEV
-508 LSRCSHNITETQT
+508 LSRCSHNITETKMT
-521 SLSTLSSEL
+521 LSNLSSEL
-530 MKNRDQVLA
+530 MKNRDQVHA

-552 MNLIYK
+552 MYLIYK

-581 VNFGHLA
+581 VNFSHLA

-595 QEKCVQKYQTSLV
+595 QEERVQKYQASLV
-608 THGKWM
+608 THGKRM
-614 REVHETRNHL
+614 RVVHETRNHL
-624 RMVSCSV
+624 RLVGCSV
-631 AAFNTEAQGAQEG
+631 AACNTEAQGAQES
-644 LGKLLDQLSHQLLQD
+644 LSKILDWLSHQLLQD
-659 RTKEAQV
+659 RTKGAQA
-666 SAPPTAPHP
+666 SPPTTAPYP
-675 SPALM
+675 SPALK
-680 DLVLHMQELCE
+680 DLVLHMQELCK
-691 EMKLLAF
+691 EMKVLAS
-698 DLQDNNRIIE
+698 DLQDNNRVIE
-708 GAGPDAGG
+708 GLSRVPSAPD
-716 CPISSAYLSPG
+716 I
-727 QQLGDVTSITFHCL
+727 
-741 SAGSSPAGPGVPGH
+741 
-755 LCQATAWAELC
+755 
-766 VSHRLRYGSSV
+766 
-777 PRACVAK
+777 
-784 AGRRWGRRDVNHSRR
+784 
-799 PAHPPPWVYRPSL
+799 
-812 LREQKRRPLGVPP
+812 
-825 GDWVRRPNFSL
+825 
-836 LSS
+836 

>member
-1 MQSTVN
+1 MTTSPESSGGATQSHKPACPTAEMGRWPASWEQEMQSTVN

-63 NHQNIVKLFAVEET
+63 NHQNIIKLFAVEEM
-77 GGSRQKVLVMEYCS
+77 GGSRQKVLVMEYCA
-91 SGSLLSVLESPE
+91 SGSLMSVLEGPE
-103 NAFGLPEEE
+103 NAFGLPEDE

-145 MGEEGQSIYKLTDF
+145 VGEEGQSIYKLTDF

-195 QKTFGVTVDLWSIG
+195 QKAFGVAVDLWSIG

-223 PFGGPRRNKEMMYR
+223 PFGGPRRNKEIMYR

-246 IAGTQRRENGPLEWS
+246 IAGTQRLENGPLEWS

-267 CRLSTGLQSQLVPIL
+267 CQLSMGLQSQLVPIL

-306 LQRVVVHVFSLSQA
+306 LQRVVVHVFSLPQA
-320 ALHRVYIHAHN
+320 VVHHVYIHAHN
-331 TVAIFLEAVYKQ
+331 TIAIFLEAVYKQ
-343 TSVAPQHQ
+343 TNVAPQHQ

-357 HVCVLEPS
+357 HLCVLEPS
-365 LSAQHITHTTA
+365 LSAQHIAHTTA

-385 ASETPKGLAFR
+385 VSETPKGLAFR
-396 DPAQDIP
+396 DPALDIP
-403 KFFPKVD
+403 KFVPKVD
-410 LQADYSTAKSV
+410 LQADYNTAKGV
-421 LGAGYQALW
+421 LGAGYQALR
-430 LARALLA
+430 LAQALLA

-444 GLYWFVETLQVTCRR
+444 GLHWFVNMAGVT
-459 TLEVTRMALLFL
+459 EI
-471 SSSLGT
+471 
-477 ERFSSV
+477 
-483 AGMPEMQELKRITE
+483 QELKRAAE
-497 LRSKLRALAEA
+497 LRSKLRTVSEAGLAEV
-508 LSRCSHNITETQT
+508 LSRCSRNITETKMT
-521 SLSTLSSEL
+521 LSNLSSEL
-530 MKNRDQVLA
+530 MKNRDQVHE

-552 MNLIYK
+552 MYLIYK

-581 VNFGHLA
+581 VNFSHLA

-595 QEKCVQKYQTSLV
+595 QEERVQKYQASLV
-608 THGKWM
+608 THGKRM
-614 REVHETRNHL
+614 RVVHETRNHL
-624 RMVSCSV
+624 RLVGCSV
-631 AAFNTEAQGAQEG
+631 AACNTEAQGAQES
-644 LGKLLDQLSHQLLQD
+644 LSKILDWLSHQLLQD
-659 RTKEAQV
+659 RTKGAQA
-666 SAPPTAPHP
+666 SPPPTAPYP
-675 SPALM
+675 SPALK
-680 DLVLHMQELCE
+680 DLVLHMQELCK
-691 EMKLLAF
+691 EMKVLAS
-698 DLQDNNRIIE
+698 DLQDNNRVIE
-708 GAGPDAGG
+708 GLSRVPSAPD
-716 CPISSAYLSPG
+716 I
-727 QQLGDVTSITFHCL
+727 
-741 SAGSSPAGPGVPGH
+741 
-755 LCQATAWAELC
+755 
-766 VSHRLRYGSSV
+766 
-777 PRACVAK
+777 
-784 AGRRWGRRDVNHSRR
+784 
-799 PAHPPPWVYRPSL
+799 
-812 LREQKRRPLGVPP
+812 
-825 GDWVRRPNFSL
+825 
-836 LSS
+836 

>member
-1 MQSTVN
+1 MTTSPESSGGATQSHKPACPTAEMGRWPASWEQEMQSTVN

-63 NHQNIVKLFAVEET
+63 NHQNIIKLFAVEEM
-77 GGSRQKVLVMEYCS
+77 GGSRQKVLVMEYCA
-91 SGSLLSVLESPE
+91 SGSLMSVLEGPE
-103 NAFGLPEEE
+103 NAFGLPEDE

-145 MGEEGQSIYKLTDF
+145 VGEEGQSIYKLTDF

-195 QKTFGVTVDLWSIG
+195 QKAFGVAVDLWSIG

-223 PFGGPRRNKEMMYR
+223 PFGGPRRNKEIMYR

-246 IAGTQRRENGPLEWS
+246 IAGTQRLENGPLEWS

-267 CRLSTGLQSQLVPIL
+267 CQLSMGLQSQLVPIL

-306 LQRVVVHVFSLSQA
+306 LQRVVVHVFSLPQA
-320 ALHRVYIHAHN
+320 VVHHVYIHAHN
-331 TVAIFLEAVYKQ
+331 TIAIFLEAVYKQ
-343 TSVAPQHQ
+343 TNVAPQHQ

-357 HVCVLEPS
+357 HLCVLEPS
-365 LSAQHITHTTA
+365 LSAQHIAHTTA

-385 ASETPKGLAFR
+385 VSETPKGLAFR
-396 DPAQDIP
+396 DPALDIP
-403 KFFPKVD
+403 KFVPKVD
-410 LQADYSTAKSV
+410 LQADYNTAKGV
-421 LGAGYQALW
+421 LGAGYQALR
-430 LARALLA
+430 LAQALLA

-444 GLYWFVETLQVTCRR
+444 GLHWFVEILQATCRR

-477 ERFSSV
+477 ESNM
-483 AGMPEMQELKRITE
+483 AGVTEIQELKRAAE
-497 LRSKLRALAEA
+497 LRSKLRTVSEAGLAEV
-508 LSRCSHNITETQT
+508 LSRCSRNITETKMT
-521 SLSTLSSEL
+521 LSNLSSEL
-530 MKNRDQVLA
+530 MKNRDQVHE

-552 MNLIYK
+552 MYLIYK

-581 VNFGHLA
+581 VNFSHLA

-595 QEKCVQKYQTSLV
+595 QEERVQKYQASLV
-608 THGKWM
+608 THGKRM
-614 REVHETRNHL
+614 RVVHETRNHL
-624 RMVSCSV
+624 RLVGCSV
-631 AAFNTEAQGAQEG
+631 AACNTEAQGAQES
-644 LGKLLDQLSHQLLQD
+644 LSKILDWLSHQLLQD
-659 RTKEAQV
+659 RTKGAQA
-666 SAPPTAPHP
+666 SPPPTAPYP
-675 SPALM
+675 SPALK
-680 DLVLHMQELCE
+680 DLVLHMQELCK
-691 EMKLLAF
+691 EMKVLAS
-698 DLQDNNRIIE
+698 DLQDNNRVIE
-708 GAGPDAGG
+708 GLSRVPSAPD
-716 CPISSAYLSPG
+716 I
-727 QQLGDVTSITFHCL
+727 
-741 SAGSSPAGPGVPGH
+741 
-755 LCQATAWAELC
+755 
-766 VSHRLRYGSSV
+766 
-777 PRACVAK
+777 
-784 AGRRWGRRDVNHSRR
+784 
-799 PAHPPPWVYRPSL
+799 
-812 LREQKRRPLGVPP
+812 
-825 GDWVRRPNFSL
+825 
-836 LSS
+836 

>member
-1 MQSTVN
+1 MRPERRRSASGEQEMQSTVN

-63 NHQNIVKLFAVEET
+63 NHQNIIKLFAVEET

-91 SGSLLSVLESPE
+91 SGSLLNVLESPE
-103 NAFGLPEEE
+103 NAFGLPEDE

-128 ENGIVHRDI
+128 ENGVVHRDI

-145 MGEEGQSIYKLTDF
+145 VGEEGQSIYKLTDF
-159 GAARELDDDEKF
+159 GAARELGDDEHF

-195 QKTFGVTVDLWSIG
+195 QKAFGVTVDLWSIG

-223 PFGGPRRNKEMMYR
+223 PFGGPRRNKEIMYR

-261 YTLPVT
+261 YTLPIT
-267 CRLSTGLQSQLVPIL
+267 CQLSTGLQSQLVPIL

-306 LQRVVVHVFSLSQA
+306 LQRVIVHVFSLPQA
-320 ALHRVYIHAHN
+320 ILHHVYVHAHN
-331 TVAIFLEAVYKQ
+331 TIAIFLEAVYKQ
-343 TSVAPQHQ
+343 TNVAPQHQ

-357 HVCVLEPS
+357 HLCVLEPN
-365 LSAQHITHTTA
+365 LSAQHIVHTTA

-396 DPAQDIP
+396 DPALDIP
-403 KFFPKVD
+403 KFVPKVD
-410 LQADYSTAKSV
+410 LQADYNTAKGV
-421 LGAGYQALW
+421 LGAGYQALR
-430 LARALLA
+430 LARSLLA

-444 GLYWFVETLQVTCRR
+444 GLHWFTEILQATCRR

-477 ERFSSV
+477 ERWVSCLGREAAAGSGPAQTPRPFSLSDPIRDHTLCLVAVFLTSVLIHPSRFGSV
-483 AGMPEMQELKRITE
+483 AGVPELQELMRVAE
-497 LRSKLRALAEA
+497 LRAKLRTLAEV
-508 LSRCSHNITETQT
+508 LSKCSHNITETQMT
-521 SLSTLSSEL
+521 LSSLSSEL
-530 MKNRDQVLA
+530 GKNRDQVHE

-552 MNLIYK
+552 MYLIYK

-581 VNFGHLA
+581 VNFSHLA

-595 QEKCVQKYQTSLV
+595 QEEHVQKYQASLA
-608 THGKWM
+608 THGKRM
-614 REVHETRNHL
+614 RVVHETRNHL
-624 RMVSCSV
+624 RLVGCSV
-631 AAFNTEAQGAQEG
+631 AACNTEAQGAQES
-644 LGKLLDQLSHQLLQD
+644 LSKILDRLSHQLLQD
-659 RTKEAQV
+659 RTQGAGA
-666 SAPPTAPHP
+666 SSPPAAPYP
-675 SPALM
+675 SPALRE
-680 DLVLHMQELCE
+680 LTLHMQELCE
-691 EMKLLAF
+691 EMKLLSS

-708 GAGPDAGG
+708 G
-716 CPISSAYLSPG
+716 
-727 QQLGDVTSITFHCL
+727 
-741 SAGSSPAGPGVPGH
+741 
-755 LCQATAWAELC
+755 
-766 VSHRLRYGSSV
+766 
-777 PRACVAK
+777 
-784 AGRRWGRRDVNHSRR
+784 
-799 PAHPPPWVYRPSL
+799 
-812 LREQKRRPLGVPP
+812 
-825 GDWVRRPNFSL
+825 
-836 LSS
+836 

>member
-1 MQSTVN
+1 MQSTIN

-50 EVQVREFEVLRKL
+50 EVQ
-63 NHQNIVKLFAVEET
+63 

-103 NAFGLPEEE
+103 NAFGLPEDE

-261 YTLPVT
+261 YGLPIT
-267 CRLSTGLQSQLVPIL
+267 CRLSPGLQSQLVPIL

-320 ALHRVYIHAHN
+320 VLHHIYIHAHN
-331 TVAIFLEAVYKQ
+331 TIAIFLEAVYEQ

-351 EYLFEG
+351 EYFFEG
-357 HVCVLEPS
+357 HLCVLEPS

-376 SSPLTLFSM
+376 SSPLTLFSK

-396 DPAQDIP
+396 DPAQDIS

-410 LQADYSTAKSV
+410 LQADYTTAKSI

-430 LARALLA
+430 LARTLLA
-437 GQELMLR
+437 GQEMMLR
-444 GLYWFVETLQVTCRR
+444 GLHWFVETLQATCRR

-483 AGMPEMQELKRITE
+483 AGMPEMQELKRVTE
-497 LRSKLRALAEA
+497 LRSRLRALVEA
-508 LSRCSHNITETQT
+508 LSRCSHNITETQV
-521 SLSTLSSEL
+521 SLSNLSSEL
-530 MKNRDQVLA
+530 VKNRDQSLSPA
-539 DRSIQQ
+539 HSIQQ

-581 VNFGHLA
+581 VNFSHLA

-631 AAFNTEAQGAQEG
+631 AAYNTEAQGVQES
-644 LGKLLDQLSHQLLQD
+644 LSKILDWLSHQHLQD
-659 RTKEAQV
+659 RTKEAQA
-666 SAPPTAPHP
+666 SPPPTAPYP
-675 SPALM
+675 SPALT

-708 GAGPDAGG
+708 GLSRPPSAPD
-716 CPISSAYLSPG
+716 S
-727 QQLGDVTSITFHCL
+727 
-741 SAGSSPAGPGVPGH
+741 
-755 LCQATAWAELC
+755 
-766 VSHRLRYGSSV
+766 
-777 PRACVAK
+777 
-784 AGRRWGRRDVNHSRR
+784 
-799 PAHPPPWVYRPSL
+799 
-812 LREQKRRPLGVPP
+812 
-825 GDWVRRPNFSL
+825 
-836 LSS
+836 

>member
-1 MQSTVN
+1 MQSTIN

-103 NAFGLPEEE
+103 NAFGLPEDE

-223 PFGGPRRNKEMMYR
+223 PFGGPRRNKEMM
-237 ITTEKPAGA
+237 
-246 IAGTQRRENGPLEWS
+246 
-261 YTLPVT
+261 
-267 CRLSTGLQSQLVPIL
+267 GLQSQLVPIL

-320 ALHRVYIHAHN
+320 VLHHIYIHAHN
-331 TVAIFLEAVYKQ
+331 TIAIFLEAVYEQ

-351 EYLFEG
+351 EYFFEG
-357 HVCVLEPS
+357 HLCVLEPS

-376 SSPLTLFSM
+376 SSPLTLFSK

-396 DPAQDIP
+396 DPAQDIS

-410 LQADYSTAKSV
+410 LQADYTTAKSI

-430 LARALLA
+430 LARTLLA
-437 GQELMLR
+437 GQEMMLR
-444 GLYWFVETLQVTCRR
+444 GLHWFVETLQATCRR

-483 AGMPEMQELKRITE
+483 AGMPEMQELKRVTE
-497 LRSKLRALAEA
+497 LRSRLRALVEA
-508 LSRCSHNITETQT
+508 LSRCSHNITETQV
-521 SLSTLSSEL
+521 SLSNLSSEL
-530 MKNRDQVLA
+530 VKNRDQVHA

-581 VNFGHLA
+581 VNFSHLA

-631 AAFNTEAQGAQEG
+631 AAYNTEAQGVQES
-644 LGKLLDQLSHQLLQD
+644 LSKILDWLSHQRLQD
-659 RTKEAQV
+659 RTKEAQA
-666 SAPPTAPHP
+666 SPPPTAPYP
-675 SPALM
+675 SPALT

-708 GAGPDAGG
+708 GLSRPPSAPD
-716 CPISSAYLSPG
+716 S
-727 QQLGDVTSITFHCL
+727 
-741 SAGSSPAGPGVPGH
+741 
-755 LCQATAWAELC
+755 
-766 VSHRLRYGSSV
+766 
-777 PRACVAK
+777 
-784 AGRRWGRRDVNHSRR
+784 
-799 PAHPPPWVYRPSL
+799 
-812 LREQKRRPLGVPP
+812 
-825 GDWVRRPNFSL
+825 
-836 LSS
+836 

>member
-77 GGSRQKVLVMEYCS
+77 GSSRQKVLVMEYCS
-91 SGSLLSVLESPE
+91 SGSLLSVLENPE

-145 MGEEGQSIYKLTDF
+145 LGEEGQSIYKLTDF

-171 VSVYGTEEYL
+171 ISVYGTEEYL

-195 QKTFGVTVDLWSIG
+195 QKAFGVTVDLWSIG

-223 PFGGPRRNKEMMYR
+223 PFGGPRRNKEIMYR

-246 IAGTQRRENGPLEWS
+246 IAGMQRWENGPLEWS
-261 YTLPVT
+261 YALPIT
-267 CRLSTGLQSQLVPIL
+267 CQLSMGLQSQLVPIL
-282 ANILEVEQAKCWGFD
+282 ANVLEVEQAKCWGFD

-306 LQRVVVHVFSLSQA
+306 LQRAVVHVFSLSQA
-320 ALHRVYIHAHN
+320 VLHHVYIHAHN

-343 TSVAPQHQ
+343 TNVAPQHQ

-357 HVCVLEPS
+357 HLCVLEPN
-365 LSAQHITHTTA
+365 LSAQHIAHTTA
-376 SSPLTLFSM
+376 SSPLMLFSM
-385 ASETPKGLAFR
+385 AGETPKGLAFR
-396 DPAQDIP
+396 DPALDIP
-403 KFFPKVD
+403 KFVPKVD
-410 LQADYSTAKSV
+410 LQADYNTAKGA
-421 LGAGYQALW
+421 LGAGYQALR

-444 GLYWFVETLQVTCRR
+444 GLHWFVEMLQATCRR
-459 TLEVTRMALLFL
+459 TLEVTRTSLLFL
-471 SSSLGT
+471 SSSLGP
-477 ERFSSV
+477 ERLSNM
-483 AGMPEMQELKRITE
+483 ARMPEIEELKRATE
-497 LRSKLRALAEA
+497 LRSTLRALAEV
-508 LSRCSHNITETQT
+508 LSRFSHNITETQT
-521 SLSTLSSEL
+521 NLSSLSSEL
-530 MKNRDQVLA
+530 AKNRDQVHE

-552 MNLIYK
+552 MYLIYK

-581 VNFGHLA
+581 VNFSHLA

-595 QEKCVQKYQTSLV
+595 QEECVQKYQTSLV
-608 THGKWM
+608 THGNRM
-614 REVHETRNHL
+614 RLVHQARNHL
-624 RMVSCSV
+624 RLVGCSV
-631 AAFNTEAQGAQEG
+631 AACNTEAQGVQEG
-644 LGKLLDQLSHQLLQD
+644 LSKILDGLSHQLLQD
-659 RTKEAQV
+659 RTKGAQA
-666 SAPPTAPHP
+666 SPPPVATYA
-675 SPALM
+675 SPALR
-680 DLVLHMQELCE
+680 DLGVHMEELCE

-708 GAGPDAGG
+708 GLSRVQSAPD
-716 CPISSAYLSPG
+716 
-727 QQLGDVTSITFHCL
+727 V
-741 SAGSSPAGPGVPGH
+741 
-755 LCQATAWAELC
+755 
-766 VSHRLRYGSSV
+766 
-777 PRACVAK
+777 
-784 AGRRWGRRDVNHSRR
+784 
-799 PAHPPPWVYRPSL
+799 
-812 LREQKRRPLGVPP
+812 
-825 GDWVRRPNFSL
+825 
-836 LSS
+836 

>member
-112 FLVVLRCVVAG
+112 FLVVLRCVAHVNALSGPKDSLPPKVSPRHEAVPGQRASSPLSAVAG

-137 KPGNIMRL
+137 KPGNILRL
-145 MGEEGQSIYKLTDF
+145 LGEEGQSIYKLTDF

-246 IAGTQRRENGPLEWS
+246 IAGTQKEENGPLEWS

-267 CRLSTGLQSQLVPIL
+267 CRLSLGLQSQLVPIL

-306 LQRVVVHVFSLSQA
+306 LQRVIVHVFSLSQA
-320 ALHRVYIHAHN
+320 VLHHVYIHAHN
-331 TVAIFLEAVYKQ
+331 TIAIFLEAVYEQ
-343 TSVAPQHQ
+343 TRVAPQHQ
-351 EYLFEG
+351 KFLFEG
-357 HVCVLEPS
+357 HFWVLEPN
-365 LSAQHITHTTA
+365 LSAQHIAHTTA
-376 SSPLTLFSM
+376 SSPLTLLST
-385 ASETPKGLAFR
+385 ASETPKGLAFK

-410 LQADYSTAKSV
+410 LQADYTTAKSV

-430 LARALLA
+430 LARTLLA

-444 GLYWFVETLQVTCRR
+444 GLYWETFQATCRR

-477 ERFSSV
+477 ESSV
-483 AGMPEMQELKRITE
+483 AGMTEMQELKKVTE
-497 LRSKLRALAEA
+497 LRSRLRALAEA
-508 LSRCSHNITETQT
+508 LSRCSHSITESQT
-521 SLSTLSSEL
+521 SLSNLRSEL
-530 MKNRDQVLA
+530 LKNRDQVHA

-545 IQCCLDK
+545 IQYCLDK

-581 VNFGHLA
+581 VNFSRLA
-588 KRLLQVF
+588 KRLLQLF
-595 QEKCVQKYQTSLV
+595 QETCVQKYQTSLV
-608 THGKWM
+608 THGRWM

-624 RMVSCSV
+624 RMVGCSV
-631 AAFNTEAQGAQEG
+631 AAYNTEAQGAQES
-644 LGKLLDQLSHQLLQD
+644 LSKILDQVSHQLLQD
-659 RTKEAQV
+659 RTREAQV
-666 SAPPTAPHP
+666 SPPLTAPYP
-675 SPALM
+675 SPALT
-680 DLVLHMQELCE
+680 DLVLQMQELCE

-698 DLQDNNRIIE
+698 DLQDNNRVIE
-708 GAGPDAGG
+708 GLSRPPSAPD
-716 CPISSAYLSPG
+716 S
-727 QQLGDVTSITFHCL
+727 
-741 SAGSSPAGPGVPGH
+741 
-755 LCQATAWAELC
+755 
-766 VSHRLRYGSSV
+766 
-777 PRACVAK
+777 
-784 AGRRWGRRDVNHSRR
+784 
-799 PAHPPPWVYRPSL
+799 
-812 LREQKRRPLGVPP
+812 
-825 GDWVRRPNFSL
+825 
-836 LSS
+836 

>member
-1 MQSTVN
+1 MPRAPTSLPGPQPRWAQLLDLPQTESTTDSRPGASLPDPRLLGAPGQKWPASQGQEMQSTVN

-45 YLRPR
+45 YLRPL

-77 GGSRQKVLVMEYCS
+77 GGGRQKVLVMEYCS

-195 QKTFGVTVDLWSIG
+195 QKTFGVSVDLWSIG

-223 PFGGPRRNKEMMYR
+223 PFGGPRRNKEVMYR
-237 ITTEKPAGA
+237 ITTEKPSGA
-246 IAGTQRRENGPLEWS
+246 IAGTQRQENGPLEWS
-261 YTLPVT
+261 YSLPIT
-267 CRLSTGLQSQLVPIL
+267 CRLSVGLQSQLVPIL

-320 ALHRVYIHAHN
+320 VLHHVYIHAHN
-331 TVAIFLEAVYKQ
+331 TIAIFLEAVYEQ
-343 TSVAPQHQ
+343 TRVAPQHQ
-351 EYLFEG
+351 KFLFEG
-357 HVCVLEPS
+357 HLCVLEPS
-365 LSAQHITHTTA
+365 LSAQHIAHTTT
-376 SSPLTLFSM
+376 SSPLTLFST

-410 LQADYSTAKSV
+410 LQADYTTAKGDAPGYVQADAGGHADGPPLPQQQPGHREVPPEASKPV
-421 LGAGYQALW
+421 PKMSYSSCGRGAVPPDPPA
-430 LARALLA
+430 
-437 GQELMLR
+437 
-444 GLYWFVETLQVTCRR
+444 VS
-459 TLEVTRMALLFL
+459 FL
-471 SSSLGT
+471 CPSW
-477 ERFSSV
+477 RFSSV
-483 AGMPEMQELKRITE
+483 AGMPEMEELKRVTE

-508 LSRCSHNITETQT
+508 LSRCSYSITETQM
-521 SLSTLSSEL
+521 SLSNLSSEL
-530 MKNRDQVLA
+530 VKNRDQVHA

-558 QFKKSRMRPGLG
+558 QFKKSRMRPAMPQASPDVWTAGLG
-570 YNEEQIHKLDK
+570 LECQ
-581 VNFGHLA
+581 V
-588 KRLLQVF
+588 LLQ
-595 QEKCVQKYQTSLV
+595 L
-608 THGKWM
+608 
-614 REVHETRNHL
+614 
-624 RMVSCSV
+624 
-631 AAFNTEAQGAQEG
+631 
-644 LGKLLDQLSHQLLQD
+644 
-659 RTKEAQV
+659 
-666 SAPPTAPHP
+666 
-675 SPALM
+675 
-680 DLVLHMQELCE
+680 
-691 EMKLLAF
+691 
-698 DLQDNNRIIE
+698 
-708 GAGPDAGG
+708 
-716 CPISSAYLSPG
+716 
-727 QQLGDVTSITFHCL
+727 
-741 SAGSSPAGPGVPGH
+741 
-755 LCQATAWAELC
+755 
-766 VSHRLRYGSSV
+766 
-777 PRACVAK
+777 
-784 AGRRWGRRDVNHSRR
+784 
-799 PAHPPPWVYRPSL
+799 
-812 LREQKRRPLGVPP
+812 
-825 GDWVRRPNFSL
+825 
-836 LSS
+836 